1 MQVLVVEDDPRL
13 AALVM
18 QALTEDGHVVITS
31 GDGDEALAMIRESRF
46 DAIVLDVM
54 LPGTDGIS
62 VARKVRASGNR
73 VPILILT
80 ARDRVND
87 IVTGLD
93 SGADDYVTKPF
104 ALDELLA
111 RIRALGRRGPVTIP
125 VILAVGDLVLDTG
138 GRVAS
143 RAGTT
148 IALTR
153 KQYILLELLMRN
165 AGRVVTR
172 DAILAGVWGYDSEVE
187 ANTLEAF
194 VSTLRARIDQGFG
207 RKLIH
212 TVRGVGYV
220 IREQGE

>member
-31 GDGDEALAMIRESRF
+31 GDGDEALAIIRESRF

-87 IVTGLD
+87 IVAGLD

-153 KQYILLELLMRN
+153 KQYTLLELLMRN